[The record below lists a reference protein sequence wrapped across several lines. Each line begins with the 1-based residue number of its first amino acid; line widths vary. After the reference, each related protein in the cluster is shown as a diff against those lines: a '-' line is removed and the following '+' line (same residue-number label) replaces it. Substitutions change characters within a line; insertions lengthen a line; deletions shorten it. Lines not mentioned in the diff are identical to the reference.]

1 MNKKIKN
8 ATQSKVGDLVFKSK
22 SEAMVYKTL
31 LEHGFTPKYEPT
43 KYIIWEGG
51 EPKVPFFNRDSKT
64 GLLKRDTKPLQPITY
79 TPDFEF
85 DYDGIKFIIEVK
97 GMENDLFPVKKKMF
111 RKHLETLNE
120 PVVYFEIYSKRQ
132 LLQAIELVK
141 VMKIINQI
149 RQYFIYL
156 PVKDRKIAENLLDG
170 RKFAELK
177 ELVDSDVVKI
187 TEKRYKISLNDGSGL
202 TEEEIV
208 KLAEKAAEIE
218 EQYNNLKELQEIVN
232 EQADPFIEDES
243 MYDPPLTDL
252 EDYYA

>member
-51 EPKVPFFNRDSKT
+51 NPKVPFFNRDGKT

-111 RKHLETLNE
+111 RKHLETLNI

-132 LLQAIELVK
+132 LLQAIELIK
-141 VMKIINQI
+141 AMNIITAI
-149 RQYFIYL
+149 REYFEHL
-156 PVKDRKIAENLLDG
+156 PEKDKKIAEKLLDG

-177 ELVDSDVVKI
+177 EIVDSDVIKLSKKVNL
-187 TEKRYKISLNDGSGL
+187 EEDEARL
-202 TEEEIV
+202 TEEELQILD
-208 KLAEKAAEIE
+208 K
-218 EQYNNLKELQEIVN
+218 YNKLKELQDIVN
-232 EQADPFIEDES
+232 EQAEPFIDDES